1 MRDSVPNRRPF
12 DMRVRFNARLVK
24 LSKARG
30 DDYIINLISAT
41 RPEEVQEF
49 HAHMILRMH
58 EMHPHGARGYFQRN
72 TRMLLSRTTN
82 ILVNHQPHGHS
93 SVAMLFYRQG
103 SMSVSILVCE
113 SSTLLRTFSRRPVY
127 LDENS
132 HHSHLSESAHFG
144 NKICHLI
151 LKRRS

>member
-1 MRDSVPNRRPF
+1 
-12 DMRVRFNARLVK
+12 MRVRFNAQLVK

-41 RPEEVQEF
+41 CPEEVQEF

-58 EMHPHGARGYFQRN
+58 EMHPHGARGYFQPN

-93 SVAMLFYRQG
+93 SVAMLFYRPGLHVGLHPSLRVLHIAQN
-103 SMSVSILVCE
+103 
-113 SSTLLRTFSRRPVY
+113 LLKKTC
-127 LDENS
+127 
-132 HHSHLSESAHFG
+132 LS
-144 NKICHLI
+144 
-151 LKRRS
+151 